1 MMEKATEARNP
12 ASTHIDTMST
22 AEILRLINEQDQQVP
37 LVIAQPAV
45 MTPLTTI
52 ANEVTA
58 CLQAGGRL
66 FYIGAGTS
74 GRLGVLDAAELVPTF
89 GVEPTLV
96 QGLIAGG
103 PTAMTDAVEGAE
115 DSADGGAADLTA
127 RALTAGDF
135 VLGLAASGRT
145 PYVIG
150 GLDYARSIGA
160 RTGALSCNTDA
171 ALSAHADTA
180 IEAVVGPEVVTGSTR
195 MKAGTVEKLLLNML
209 STTVMIKL
217 GKVYGNLMVDV
228 KPTNV
233 KLVDR
238 AKRII
243 AAATGASF
251 DVAADYYEQA
261 HHQPKVAIVMLEG
274 QVSYDQAKQALA
286 AAGGFIAKA
295 LHALS

>member
-1 MMEKATEARNP
+1 MEKPTEARNP
-12 ASTHIDTMST
+12 ATSHIDTMST
-22 AEILRLINEQDQQVP
+22 QAILQVINQQDQQVP
-37 LVIAQPAV
+37 KVIAAPKV

-52 ANEVTA
+52 TDQVVESLRN
-58 CLQAGGRL
+58 GGRL

-74 GRLGVLDAAELVPTF
+74 GRLGVLDAAECVPTY
-89 GVEPTLV
+89 GTSPELV

-103 PTAMTDAVEGAE
+103 QKAMTEAVEGAE
-115 DSADGGAADLTA
+115 DSAVGGADDLKA
-127 RALTAGDF
+127 HQLSAKDF

-160 RTGALSCNTDA
+160 KTGALACNPDA
-171 ALSAHADTA
+171 EISKHADTA

-228 KPTNV
+228 KATNL
-233 KLVDR
+233 KLIDR

-243 AAATGASF
+243 ADATGADF
-251 DVAADYYEQA
+251 DTAADYYERA
-261 HHQPKVAIVMLEG
+261 HHEPKIAIVMLEG
-274 QVSYDQAKQALA
+274 HVDYAQATAALKA
-286 AAGGFIAKA
+286 ADGFIARA
-295 LHALS
+295 LHALN